1 MMVELDEGVAAVW
14 QTLLSEDAQWLVR
27 KIAGFSVTKTN
38 VEAVLGGNP
47 STCKDRAF
55 AILLRNRVSHGG
67 ILAGGAGLLKH
78 GENGKG
84 LLSRWYPQTL
94 QNRIIDIQNYK
105 NKIEFVHGDGFQILK
120 KNRNRTDVVFFIDPP
135 YTVAGRRLY
144 RYPDID
150 HAELFDIASTLKG
163 DFLITYDN
171 ASKIRELAAAS
182 GFQIAEVPMKGTQN
196 AEKTELVIGRDL
208 SWLRVV

>member
-1 MMVELDEGVAAVW
+1 
-14 QTLLSEDAQWLVR
+14 
-27 KIAGFSVTKTN
+27 
-38 VEAVLGGNP
+38 
-47 STCKDRAF
+47 
-55 AILLRNRVSHGG
+55 
-67 ILAGGAGLLKH
+67 
-78 GENGKG
+78 
-84 LLSRWYPQTL
+84 
-94 QNRIIDIQNYK
+94 
-105 NKIEFVHGDGFQILK
+105 VHGDGFQILK